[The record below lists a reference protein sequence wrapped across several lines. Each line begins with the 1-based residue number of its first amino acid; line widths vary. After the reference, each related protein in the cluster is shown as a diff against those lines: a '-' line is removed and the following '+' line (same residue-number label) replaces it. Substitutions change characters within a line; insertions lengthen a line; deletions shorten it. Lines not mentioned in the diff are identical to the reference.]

1 MKGRKEVLHG
11 NPATCPY
18 FLCVCVCVCACTC
31 VCVYVCMYVCNCS
44 QYHNTFFF
52 FFLISHQFYTHHCI
66 HVNPNRPIQHITIP
80 TPPQFSPHG
89 VHTFVLYICV
99 STSALQP
106 SSSVP
111 FFLRFHIYV
120 LAYCICFSLSDLLH
134 SV

>member
-80 TPPQFSPHG
+80 TPPQFSPM
-89 VHTFVLYICV
+89 VSIRLF
-99 STSALQP
+99 STSVSQLLLCNP
-106 SSSVP
+106 VHLYHFS
-111 FFLRFHIYV
+111 RFHIHALIYD
-120 LAYCICFSLSDLLH
+120 ICFSLSDLLH